1 MRIQL
6 SPSVIYTLTM
16 APCFQRH
23 IHWTNRMKSSIPCK
37 VSVCTETGKA
47 EEEGRNGSLELSRN
61 CRIEAINFNLRF
73 FPCLK
78 VKSCTMLTGSW

>member
-23 IHWTNRMKSSIPCK
+23 VDWTNRMIAKSI
-37 VSVCTETGKA
+37 SVLKHLRQRKKG
-47 EEEGRNGSLELSRN
+47 GLELNRSF
-61 CRIEAINFNLRF
+61 RIEAINFNLRL

-78 VKSCTMLTGSW
+78 VKSCTVLTGSC